1 MSAPLS
7 STSGKSAFGNLESGK
22 SALGNLESGKPAPG
36 TLEPGATPPAAAPSV
51 STPSGSQARSQTLG
65 DLPRRS
71 AQRYPRRTAIVDGS
85 TRLTFAEFEQ
95 AVAAAASALHSSG
108 IKPGD
113 RLALLCRNT
122 WQFAVLAFATA
133 RAGVVLVP
141 INFMLGPDEVAYVL
155 DHSGASAF
163 VVQDALVPV
172 AEAAMGAA
180 ETDAVV
186 VRSCVCSGT
195 DAPPAGWTDVQD
207 WFEFDSAGP
216 AALPGGAHVGDDDP
230 VRLMYT
236 SGTESRPK
244 GALMSSRS
252 LLWEYVSAVVDG
264 DMSSDDV
271 DLHTLPLYHCAQ
283 LDCFLG
289 PDIYL
294 GATSIILPAP
304 DPAAILATIEREKV
318 TKFFAP
324 PTVWISLLRSPHF
337 DAADL
342 SSLRKGYYGA
352 SAMPV
357 QVLKELQQRLPGV
370 RFWNFYGQ
378 TEMAP
383 VATILGPEDQL
394 MHAGSAGRPSLNV
407 ETAVVGEDGSP
418 LPAGSVGEI
427 VHRSPHATLGYYR
440 DPERTADAFAGGWFH
455 SGDLGYFDDEGYLT
469 VVDRKK
475 DMIKTGGE
483 NVASREVEEA
493 VYLLDGVAEAAVF
506 GVPHPHWVE
515 AVAVVVV
522 PKSGAALTPEAV
534 MAHTRGLL
542 AGYKTPKY
550 VVIADSLPKNPSG
563 KIVKR
568 QLREEHSG
576 LGQPATSNQAE
587 V

>member
-1 MSAPLS
+1 MSR
-7 STSGKSAFGNLESGK
+7 
-22 SALGNLESGKPAPG
+22 KPASG
-36 TLEPGATPPAAAPSV
+36 SQPASGG
-51 STPSGSQARSQTLG
+51 SPSGSQARSQTLG

-71 AQRYPRRTAIVDGS
+71 AQRYPHRTAIVDGS

-95 AVAAAASALHSSG
+95 AVAAAASALRGSG
-108 IKPGD
+108 MKPGD

-172 AEAAMGAA
+172 AEDAMTAAD
-180 ETDAVV
+180 TDAVV
-186 VRSCVCSGT
+186 LRACVCSGT
-195 DAPPAGWTDVQD
+195 DAPPDGWTDVQD
-207 WFEFDSAGP
+207 WFESDSAGD
-216 AALPGGAHVGDDDP
+216 AALPEDAGPLGDDDP

-264 DMSSDDV
+264 DMRSDDV

-304 DPAAILATIEREKV
+304 DPAAILATIEHEKV

-324 PTVWISLLRSPHF
+324 PTVWISLLRSPLF

-394 MHAGSAGRPSLNV
+394 LHAGSAGRPALNV
-407 ETAVVGEDGSP
+407 ETAVVGEDGNP

-440 DPERTADAFAGGWFH
+440 DPDRTAEAFADGWFH
-455 SGDLGYFDDEGYLT
+455 SGDLGYFDDDGYLT

-522 PKSGAALTPEAV
+522 PKPGASLTPEAV

-563 KIVKR
+563 KIIKR

-576 LGQPATSNQAE
+576 LGQTT
-587 V
+587 VV